1 MRVAKFDEAR
11 TFRMFGD
18 IYVETDGANL
28 RGAAAGG
35 AGNGHIKSFCL
46 LLFLTPKEKRSNI
59 KLWARRRASL
69 KLHPMTELADLTTRA
84 RAIFGHI
91 VEAYLET
98 GAPIGSKNLAD
109 VLDEKLSPASIRSA
123 MAELEAMGL
132 LYAPHVSAG
141 RLPTDSGLKLFIDGM
156 MQLGDLSAEER
167 AAMTP
172 HLTGDE
178 SMEDVLKQALQGL
191 SGLSACAGLVVAP
204 LAERAIKHIEF
215 IAISEE
221 QILVILV
228 DETNHVENRL
238 IPRPTGVLPQK
249 LIEAGNYLNHRLR
262 GRTLGELRRDSEAES
277 AKLESALGQMTA
289 DLVRRGL
296 IQNGLQDGVQDGGD
310 RPLSNSD
317 MVTKSLIVHGRDHLL
332 DDVSAMEDLARVRH
346 LFADLDRQNELVALL
361 SEAETGNGVKI
372 FIGAQTPLF
381 SLSGSS
387 LIISPYQDELRSLVG
402 VVGVIAPTRTDYAR
416 LVPMVDHTAK
426 LVSALLSAQKET

>member
-1 MRVAKFDEAR
+1 MK
-11 TFRMFGD
+11 
-18 IYVETDGANL
+18 
-28 RGAAAGG
+28 
-35 AGNGHIKSFCL
+35 
-46 LLFLTPKEKRSNI
+46 P
-59 KLWARRRASL
+59 ARR
-69 KLHPMTELADLTTRA
+69 LAQ
-84 RAIFGHI
+84 
-91 VEAYLET
+91 
-98 GAPIGSKNLAD
+98 KNLAD
-109 VLDEKLSPASIRSA
+109 VLDEKLSLASIRSA
-123 MAELEAMGL
+123 MAELAAMGL

-141 RLPTDSGLKLFIDGM
+141 RLPTDSGLRLFIDGM
-156 MQLGDLSAEER
+156 MQLGDLSAQER

-178 SMEDVLKQALQGL
+178 SMEDMLKQALQGL

-204 LAERAIKHIEF
+204 LAERAVKHIEF

-228 DETNHVENRL
+228 DDTNHVENRL
-238 IPRPTGVLPQK
+238 IPRPRGLAPQK

-277 AKLESALGQMTA
+277 AKLEGALGQLTA
-289 DLVRRGL
+289 GLVRRGL
-296 IQNGLQDGVQDGGD
+296 IQNAGQNADQDAVQGRGAGT
-310 RPLSNSD
+310 LSNSE

-332 DDVSAMEDLARVRH
+332 NDVAAMEDLQRVRH
-346 LFADLDRQNELVALL
+346 LFADLDRQKELVALL

-387 LIISPYQDELRSLVG
+387 LIISPYQDDSRSLVG

-426 LVSALLSAQKET
+426 LVSTLISAQKEA

>member
-1 MRVAKFDEAR
+1 MQ
-11 TFRMFGD
+11 G
-18 IYVETDGANL
+18 
-28 RGAAAGG
+28 
-35 AGNGHIKSFCL
+35 
-46 LLFLTPKEKRSNI
+46 NI

-69 KLHPMTELADLTTRA
+69 KLFAMTELAELTTRA

-141 RLPTDSGLKLFIDGM
+141 RLPTDSGLRLFIDGM
-156 MQLGDLSAEER
+156 MQVGDLSAEER
-167 AAMTP
+167 GAMTP

-178 SMEDVLKQALQGL
+178 SMEDMLTQALQGL

-204 LAERAIKHIEF
+204 LAERAVKHIEF

-228 DETNHVENRL
+228 DGTNHVENRL
-238 IPRPTGVLPQK
+238 IARPPGLAPQK

-277 AKLESALGQMTA
+277 AKLEGALGQLTA

-296 IQNGLQDGVQDGGD
+296 VQDAGAGA
-310 RPLSNSD
+310 LSNSD

-332 DDVSAMEDLARVRH
+332 NDVSAMEDLQRVRH
-346 LFADLDRQNELVALL
+346 LFADLDRQKELVALL

-387 LIISPYQDELRSLVG
+387 LIISPYQDDSRSLVG
-402 VVGVIAPTRTDYAR
+402 VVGVIAPMRTDYAR

-426 LVSALLSAQKET
+426 LVSTLLSAQKEA

>member
-1 MRVAKFDEAR
+1 M
-11 TFRMFGD
+11 
-18 IYVETDGANL
+18 
-28 RGAAAGG
+28 
-35 AGNGHIKSFCL
+35 KSFCL
-46 LLFLTPKEKRSNI
+46 LLFLTLKEKRSNI
-59 KLWARRRASL
+59 KLWARRRSSL
-69 KLHPMTELADLTTRA
+69 RLFGITELAELTVRA

-141 RLPTDSGLKLFIDGM
+141 RLPTDSGLRLFIDGM
-156 MQLGDLSAEER
+156 MQLGDLSAQER

-178 SMEDVLKQALQGL
+178 SMEDMLKLALQGL

-204 LAERAIKHIEF
+204 LAERAVKHIEF
-215 IAISEE
+215 VAISEE

-228 DETNHVENRL
+228 DDANNVENRL
-238 IPRPTGVLPQK
+238 IPRPLGLAPQK

-277 AKLESALGQMTA
+277 AKLEGALGQLTA
-289 DLVRRGL
+289 DLVCRGL
-296 IQNGLQDGVQDGGD
+296 IQNGAQDAAAGA
-310 RPLSNSD
+310 LSNSE

-332 DDVSAMEDLARVRH
+332 NDLAAMEDLQRVRH
-346 LFADLDRQNELVALL
+346 LFADLDRQKKLVALL
-361 SEAETGNGVKI
+361 LETETGNGVKI

-387 LIISPYQDELRSLVG
+387 LIISPCQDDSRSLVG

-416 LVPMVDHTAK
+416 HVPMVDHTAK
-426 LVSALLSAQKET
+426 LVSTLLSAPKEA

>member
-1 MRVAKFDEAR
+1 
-11 TFRMFGD
+11 
-18 IYVETDGANL
+18 
-28 RGAAAGG
+28 
-35 AGNGHIKSFCL
+35 
-46 LLFLTPKEKRSNI
+46 
-59 KLWARRRASL
+59 
-69 KLHPMTELADLTTRA
+69 MTELAELTVRA

-141 RLPTDSGLKLFIDGM
+141 RLPTDSGLRLFIDGM

-178 SMEDVLKQALQGL
+178 SMEDMLKQALQGL

-204 LAERAIKHIEF
+204 LAERAVKHIEF

-228 DETNHVENRL
+228 DDTNHVENRL
-238 IPRPTGVLPQK
+238 IPRPRGLAPQK

-277 AKLESALGQMTA
+277 AKLEGALGQLTA

-296 IQNGLQDGVQDGGD
+296 IQNAEQNAGQNAGQDAVQGRGAGT
-310 RPLSNSD
+310 LSNSE

-332 DDVSAMEDLARVRH
+332 NDVAAMEDLQRVRH
-346 LFADLDRQNELVALL
+346 LFADLDRQKELVALL

-387 LIISPYQDELRSLVG
+387 LIISPYQDDSRSLVG

-426 LVSALLSAQKET
+426 LVSTLLSAQKEA

>member
-1 MRVAKFDEAR
+1 
-11 TFRMFGD
+11 
-18 IYVETDGANL
+18 
-28 RGAAAGG
+28 
-35 AGNGHIKSFCL
+35 
-46 LLFLTPKEKRSNI
+46 
-59 KLWARRRASL
+59 
-69 KLHPMTELADLTTRA
+69 MTELAELTVRA

-141 RLPTDSGLKLFIDGM
+141 RLPTDSGLRLFIDGM
-156 MQLGDLSAEER
+156 MQLGDLSTEER

-178 SMEDVLKQALQGL
+178 SMEDMLKQALQGL

-204 LAERAIKHIEF
+204 LAERAVKHIEF
-215 IAISEE
+215 IAISKEK
-221 QILVILV
+221 ILVILV
-228 DETNHVENRL
+228 DDTNHVENRL
-238 IPRPTGVLPQK
+238 IPRPRGLAPQK

-277 AKLESALGQMTA
+277 AKLEGALGQLTA

-296 IQNGLQDGVQDGGD
+296 IQNAGQDAVQGTGAGT
-310 RPLSNSD
+310 LSNSE

-332 DDVSAMEDLARVRH
+332 NDVAAMEDLQRVRH
-346 LFADLDRQNELVALL
+346 LFADLDRQKELVALL

-387 LIISPYQDELRSLVG
+387 LIISPYQDDSRSLVG

-426 LVSALLSAQKET
+426 LVSTLLSAQKEA

>member
-1 MRVAKFDEAR
+1 
-11 TFRMFGD
+11 
-18 IYVETDGANL
+18 
-28 RGAAAGG
+28 
-35 AGNGHIKSFCL
+35 
-46 LLFLTPKEKRSNI
+46 
-59 KLWARRRASL
+59 
-69 KLHPMTELADLTTRA
+69 
-84 RAIFGHI
+84 
-91 VEAYLET
+91 
-98 GAPIGSKNLAD
+98 
-109 VLDEKLSPASIRSA
+109 

-141 RLPTDSGLKLFIDGM
+141 RLPTDSGLRLFIDGM
-156 MQLGDLSAEER
+156 MQLGDLSAQER

-178 SMEDVLKQALQGL
+178 SMEDMLKQALQGL

-204 LAERAIKHIEF
+204 LAERAVKHIEF
-215 IAISEE
+215 VAISEE

-228 DETNHVENRL
+228 DDTNHVENRL
-238 IPRPTGVLPQK
+238 IPRPLGLAPQK

-262 GRTLGELRRDSEAES
+262 GRTLGELRRDSETES
-277 AKLESALGQMTA
+277 AKLEGALGQLTA

-296 IQNGLQDGVQDGGD
+296 IQNGAQDAAAGA
-310 RPLSNSD
+310 LSNSE

-332 DDVSAMEDLARVRH
+332 NDVAAMEDLQRVRH
-346 LFADLDRQNELVALL
+346 LFADLDRQKELVALL

-387 LIISPYQDELRSLVG
+387 LIISPYQDDSRSLVG

-426 LVSALLSAQKET
+426 LVSTLLSAQKEA

>member
-1 MRVAKFDEAR
+1 
-11 TFRMFGD
+11 
-18 IYVETDGANL
+18 
-28 RGAAAGG
+28 
-35 AGNGHIKSFCL
+35 
-46 LLFLTPKEKRSNI
+46 
-59 KLWARRRASL
+59 
-69 KLHPMTELADLTTRA
+69 MTELAELTVRA

-141 RLPTDSGLKLFIDGM
+141 RLPTDSGLRLFVDGM
-156 MQLGDLSAEER
+156 MQLGDLSAQER

-178 SMEDVLKQALQGL
+178 SMEDMLKQALQGL

-204 LAERAIKHIEF
+204 LAERAVKHIEF
-215 IAISEE
+215 VAISEE

-228 DETNHVENRL
+228 DDTNHVENRL
-238 IPRPTGVLPQK
+238 IPRPLGLAPQK

-277 AKLESALGQMTA
+277 AKLEGALGQLTA
-289 DLVRRGL
+289 DLVRRGM
-296 IQNGLQDGVQDGGD
+296 IQNGAQDGAAGA
-310 RPLSNSD
+310 LSNSE

-332 DDVSAMEDLARVRH
+332 NDVAAMEDLQRVRH
-346 LFADLDRQNELVALL
+346 LFADLDRQKELVALL

-387 LIISPYQDELRSLVG
+387 LIISPYQDDSRSLVG

-426 LVSALLSAQKET
+426 LVSTLLSAPKEA

>member
-1 MRVAKFDEAR
+1 
-11 TFRMFGD
+11 
-18 IYVETDGANL
+18 
-28 RGAAAGG
+28 
-35 AGNGHIKSFCL
+35 
-46 LLFLTPKEKRSNI
+46 
-59 KLWARRRASL
+59 
-69 KLHPMTELADLTTRA
+69 MTELADLTTRA

-98 GAPIGSKNLAD
+98 GSPIGSHNLAD
-109 VLDEKLSPASIRSA
+109 VLDEKLSPASIRST

-132 LYAPHVSAG
+132 LYAPHISAG
-141 RLPTDSGLKLFIDGM
+141 RLPTDSGLRLFIDGM
-156 MQLGDLSAEER
+156 MQLGGLSAEER

-172 HLTGDE
+172 RLNGDE
-178 SMEDVLKQALQGL
+178 SMEDMLKQALQGL

-204 LAERAIKHIEF
+204 LAERAVKHIEF

-221 QILVILV
+221 QILVVLV
-228 DETNHVENRL
+228 DDTNHVENRL
-238 IPRPTGVLPQK
+238 IPRPAGLAPQK

-277 AKLESALGQMTA
+277 VKLENALGQMTA

-296 IQNGLQDGVQDGGD
+296 VHGASGQ
-310 RPLSNSD
+310 PLSNSD
-317 MVTKSLIVHGRDHLL
+317 MVTKSLIVQGRDHLL
-332 DDVSAMEDLARVRH
+332 DDVSAMEDLQRVRH
-346 LFADLDRQNELVALL
+346 LFADLDRQKELVALL

-387 LIISPYQDELRSLVG
+387 LIISPYQDEAHALVG

-426 LVSALLSAQKET
+426 LVSALLSRQNEA

>member
-1 MRVAKFDEAR
+1 
-11 TFRMFGD
+11 
-18 IYVETDGANL
+18 
-28 RGAAAGG
+28 
-35 AGNGHIKSFCL
+35 
-46 LLFLTPKEKRSNI
+46 
-59 KLWARRRASL
+59 
-69 KLHPMTELADLTTRA
+69 MTELADLTTRA

-317 MVTKSLIVHGRDHLL
+317 MVTKSLIVHGRNHLL

-387 LIISPYQDELRSLVG
+387 LIISPYQDEVRSLVG

>member
-1 MRVAKFDEAR
+1 MTQTAEDN
-11 TFRMFGD
+11 TSG
-18 IYVETDGANL
+18 
-28 RGAAAGG
+28 
-35 AGNGHIKSFCL
+35 
-46 LLFLTPKEKRSNI
+46 
-59 KLWARRRASL
+59 L
-69 KLHPMTELADLTTRA
+69 KTELAELTARTRN
-84 RAIFGHI
+84 IFAHI
-91 VEAYLET
+91 VEAYLAT

-109 VLDEKLSPASIRSA
+109 VLDEKLSPASIRTA

-141 RLPTDSGLKLFIDGM
+141 RLPTDSGLRLFIDGM
-156 MQLGDLSAEER
+156 MQSGDLSAAER
-167 AAMTP
+167 AAITP
-172 HLTGDE
+172 QLTGDE
-178 SMEDVLKQALQGL
+178 SMEDMLKQAVEGL

-204 LAERAIKHIEF
+204 VAERAVKHIEF
-215 IAISEE
+215 VAISEE

-228 DETNHVENRL
+228 DDTNHVENRL
-238 IPRPTGVLPQK
+238 IPRPPGLAPSK

-296 IQNGLQDGVQDGGD
+296 IRDAAENDA
-310 RPLSNSD
+310 LSNSG
-317 MVTKSLIVHGRDHLL
+317 MVAKSLIVHGRDHLL
-332 DDVSAMEDLARVRH
+332 DDVAALEDLERVRH
-346 LFADLDRQNELVALL
+346 LFADLDRQNELVSLL

-387 LIISPYQDELRSLVG
+387 LIIGPYQDENRSLVG

-416 LVPMVDHTAK
+416 LIPMVDHTAK
-426 LVSALLSAQKET
+426 LVTDLLSGHKS

>member
-1 MRVAKFDEAR
+1 
-11 TFRMFGD
+11 
-18 IYVETDGANL
+18 
-28 RGAAAGG
+28 
-35 AGNGHIKSFCL
+35 
-46 LLFLTPKEKRSNI
+46 
-59 KLWARRRASL
+59 
-69 KLHPMTELADLTTRA
+69 MTELDDLTRRA

-91 VEAYLET
+91 VETYLET

-109 VLDEKLSPASIRSA
+109 VLNEKLSPASIRSA

-141 RLPTDSGLKLFIDGM
+141 RLPTDSGLRLFIDGM
-156 MQLGDLSAEER
+156 MQFGDLSAAER

-172 HLTGDE
+172 ELSGGE
-178 SMEDVLKQALQGL
+178 SMEDMLKQALEGL
-191 SGLSACAGLVVAP
+191 SGLSACTGLVVAP

-215 IAISEE
+215 VAISEE

-228 DETNHVENRL
+228 DDTNQVENRL
-238 IPRPTGVLPQK
+238 IPRPPGLAPQK

-277 AKLESALGQMTA
+277 ERLEGALGQMTA
-289 DLVRRGL
+289 DLITRGL
-296 IQNGLQDGVQDGGD
+296 IRDNAERAG
-310 RPLSNSD
+310 SNSD
-317 MVTKSLIVHGRDHLL
+317 MVAKSLIVHGRDHLL
-332 DDVSAMEDLARVRH
+332 NDVEAMEDLQRVRY
-346 LFADLDRQNELVALL
+346 LFADLDRQKELVALL

-387 LIISPYQDELRSLVG
+387 LIIGPYQDDTRSLVG
-402 VVGVIAPTRTDYAR
+402 VVGVIAPTRADYAR

-426 LVSALLSAQKET
+426 LVTNILSHRKG

>member
-1 MRVAKFDEAR
+1 M
-11 TFRMFGD
+11 
-18 IYVETDGANL
+18 
-28 RGAAAGG
+28 
-35 AGNGHIKSFCL
+35 
-46 LLFLTPKEKRSNI
+46 RSNI

-69 KLHPMTELADLTTRA
+69 KLFAMTELAELTTRA

-141 RLPTDSGLKLFIDGM
+141 RLPTDSGLRLFIDGM
-156 MQLGDLSAEER
+156 MQVGDLSAEER
-167 AAMTP
+167 GAMTP

-178 SMEDVLKQALQGL
+178 SMEDMLTQALQGL

-204 LAERAIKHIEF
+204 LAERAVKHIEF

-228 DETNHVENRL
+228 DDTNHVENRL
-238 IPRPTGVLPQK
+238 IARPRGLAPQK

-277 AKLESALGQMTA
+277 AKLEGALGQLTA
-289 DLVRRGL
+289 DLARRGL
-296 IQNGLQDGVQDGGD
+296 VQDTGA
-310 RPLSNSD
+310 RALSNSD

-332 DDVSAMEDLARVRH
+332 NDVSAMEDLQRVRH
-346 LFADLDRQNELVALL
+346 LFADLDRQKELVALL
-361 SEAETGNGVKI
+361 SEAESGNGVKI

-387 LIISPYQDELRSLVG
+387 LIISPYQDDSRSLVG
-402 VVGVIAPTRTDYAR
+402 VVGVIAPMRTDYAR

-426 LVSALLSAQKET
+426 LVSTLLSAQKEA